1 MSNFNK
7 FDIGSNVA
15 DSTIEVFDT
24 MLSIDL
30 NLSDNDEIKIDE
42 KERIVGAVNVAGKIL
57 GTILIEVSHEFSKMM
72 TASMLDI
79 EPDEVEGLE
88 DIKDLISELCNI
100 VGGSLKSSFCDADL
114 ICELSPP
121 SFTTGNDFIINPLNT
136 ERLEHYVFLHDKH
149 PVIIQVGV
157 SLDEDYSP
165 YNEGEEDK
173 LRRVEDVDVNE
184 VLDFDIK
191 SNTIE
196 STINLFDT
204 MLSIELIHNDTIIE
218 FPQHLKRIVGSVS
231 LIGILMGKIN
241 ILVSHDL
248 ATEMT
253 ASMLG
258 MEPDEIDENDDI
270 KDVISEICNII
281 GGGIKSKLCDVG
293 LTCSL
298 SPPSFT
304 MGSNFAIESQRMLK
318 YERFAFKYNEEIVH
332 VEVGIK
338 LAEGSQLDKDKPVN
352 EVLDNAKTALDS
364 QQAIDDL
371 LADETKEEN
380 TTKKEIRPEI
390 SEEDQTSRNLDLI
403 FDIPVEIT
411 VELGQTKMK
420 LKDLLKIC
428 QGSVIAFLNITEEP
442 VDILVNNTLIARGE
456 VIVEKEK
463 YGVRIVETISRMKR
477 LKILK

>member
-1 MSNFNK
+1 MSNLNK

-24 MLSIDL
+24 MLSIGL
-30 NLSDNDEIKIDE
+30 NLSDNDAIKIDE
-42 KERIVGAVNVAGKIL
+42 GERIVGAVNVAGKVL
-57 GTILIEVSHEFSKMM
+57 GTILIEVSREFARIM

-79 EPDEVEGLE
+79 EPDEVEGFD
-88 DIKDLISELCNI
+88 DIKDLISEICNI

-121 SFTTGNDFIINPLNT
+121 SFTTGNDFIINPSNT
-136 ERLEHYVFLHDKH
+136 ERLERYVFLHDKH

-157 SLDEDYSP
+157 SFDENYIP
-165 YNEGEEDK
+165 YNEDEEDK
-173 LRRVEDVDVNE
+173 ARRVEDVDVNE

-196 STINLFDT
+196 STIDLFDT
-204 MLSIELIHNDTIIE
+204 MLSVSLIHNDMPTE
-218 FPQHLKRIVGSVS
+218 FPQDLKRIVGSVS
-231 LIGILMGKIN
+231 LIGILMGRIN

-248 ATEMT
+248 AAEMT

-258 MEPDEIDENDDI
+258 MEPDDIDESDDI
-270 KDVISEICNII
+270 QDVISEICNII

-293 LTCSL
+293 LICSL

-304 MGSNFAIESQRMLK
+304 MGSDFAIESQEMLK
-318 YERFAFKYNEEIVH
+318 YERFAFEYNEEIIH
-332 VEVGIK
+332 VEVGLK
-338 LAEGSQLDKDKPVN
+338 LAEGSQLDKNGPVN
-352 EVLDNAKTALDS
+352 EVLDNAKIALDS

-371 LADETKEEN
+371 LADETKEKN
-380 TTKKEIRPEI
+380 TAKQEIKPEV

-403 FDIPVEIT
+403 LDIPVEIT

-428 QGSVIAFLNITEEP
+428 QGSVISFLNITEEP
-442 VDILVNNTLIARGE
+442 VDILVNDTLIAKGE
-456 VIVEKEK
+456 VIVEREK
-463 YGVRIVETISRMKR
+463 YGVRIIETISRMKR